1 MYTLDEKGQPVW
13 HYPDEVADEK
23 SKTNGKPI
31 LTGRIEKMSKSKRN
45 VVDPNEI
52 IAAYG
57 ADSARLFTLFA
68 SPPENDLVWKDEGVE
83 GVHRFLSRLWR
94 IVWER
99 RESIKNANP
108 YLGDGGDLDPSAKAL
123 RKKIHKTISAVTED
137 IEKRFHFNTALARC
151 MELTNTLS
159 KYRVKTGDSNA
170 ESVQRDGVFALVG
183 LLAPFAPH
191 FAEELWEEIG
201 GEGTVSRGPWPTWDE
216 KVAADDMVTIAV
228 QVMGKLRAKLEIPA
242 GASREEMEKQALEN
256 ENVLRHIEGKTV
268 RKVIVV
274 PDKLVNIVAN

>member
-1 MYTLDEKGQPVW
+1 VDG
-13 HYPDEVADEK
+13 EK
-23 SKTNGKPI
+23 SKKNGAQIK
-31 LTGRIEKMSKSKRN
+31 TGRIEKMSKSKRN

-68 SPPENDLVWKDEGVE
+68 SPPENDLIWKDEGVE

-99 RESIKNANP
+99 RESIKNAQP
-108 YLGDGGDLDPSAKAL
+108 YESDGTDLDPSTQAL
-123 RKKIHKTISAVTED
+123 RKQIHKTIAAVTED

-159 KYRVKTGDSNA
+159 KFTLTGGNSNA
-170 ESVQRDGVFALVG
+170 ESIQREGVFALVG
-183 LLAPFAPH
+183 LMAPFAPH
-191 FAEELWEEIG
+191 IAEELWEEIG
-201 GEGTVSRGPWPTWDE
+201 GEGSVSRAPWPQWDE
-216 KVAADDMVTIAV
+216 KVAADDVVTVAV
-228 QVMGKLRAKLEIPA
+228 QVMGKLRAKLEMPA
-242 GASREEMEKQALEN
+242 GSSREEMEKQALEN